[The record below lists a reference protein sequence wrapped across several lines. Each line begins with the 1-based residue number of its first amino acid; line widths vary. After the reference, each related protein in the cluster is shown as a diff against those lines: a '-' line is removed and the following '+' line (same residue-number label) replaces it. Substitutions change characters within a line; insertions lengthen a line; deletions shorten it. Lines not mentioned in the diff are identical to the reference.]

1 MVAKAKLVEIEFDA
15 NQQQFNV
22 VSGGKTVTVH
32 FNPESLK
39 VSFSNQ
45 NRGGNQPGGGGGQ
58 FVGSGTSKMSVELL
72 FDTTESTADLAQR
85 DVRRITE
92 GVAYFVQAKAP
103 SGGSRNTSSNRVPP
117 GISFEWGT
125 FIFRGVVDSMDETL
139 DYFSEEGV
147 PLRATVSLN
156 ITRQEI
162 KFEFGKPGQAN
173 DSAASGGSAAPGT
186 QPLAPVQQGDS
197 VQQMAGR
204 QGRSSD
210 WKAIAAANDIDD
222 PLRLQAGALLDLNA
236 GASIGGG
243 ISAGAGASVGASA
256 GASAGF
262 GAGAGAS
269 IGFGAGTSAGGQVGF
284 SAGLGGGVGFSA
296 GASAGASAGFGAG
309 AGASAGASAGF
320 GAGAS
325 AGIGGSAGASAGI
338 GGSASAGFGAG
349 ASFGGSAGA
358 SAGGSIGFG
367 AGASTGASVSLL
379 EE

>member
-1 MVAKAKLVEIEFDA
+1 MVAKARLVEIEFDA
-15 NQQQFNV
+15 NQQQFNP
-22 VSGGKTVTVH
+22 VSNGKTVTVH

-58 FVGSGTSKMSVELL
+58 FVGTGTSKMSVELL
-72 FDTTESTADLAQR
+72 FDTTESTADLPER

-92 GVAYFVQAKAP
+92 QVAYFVQAKPP

-117 GISFEWGT
+117 GLSFEWGT

-147 PLRATVSLN
+147 PMRATISLN

-162 KFEFGKPGQAN
+162 KFEFGQPGQAGR
-173 DSAASGGSAAPGT
+173 STASGSAPPGT
-186 QPLAPVQQGDS
+186 QPMEPARQDDS

-210 WKAIAAANDIDD
+210 WKAIAAANNIDD
-222 PLRLQAGALLDLNA
+222 PLRLQAGALLNLNA
-236 GASIGGG
+236 GASIGAGM
-243 ISAGAGASVGASA
+243 SAGAGVGASV
-256 GASAGF
+256 

-269 IGFGAGTSAGGQVGF
+269 IGFGAGAAAGGQVGF
-284 SAGLGGGVGFSA
+284 SAGLGGGVGFAA

-309 AGASAGASAGF
+309 AAAGASAGFGAGASTGIGASAGVSAGF

-325 AGIGGSAGASAGI
+325 AGIGG
-338 GGSASAGFGAG
+338 G

-358 SAGGSIGFG
+358 SAGIGASAGASASGVIGFG
-367 AGASTGASVSLL
+367 AGASAGASVSLL